1 MKKTNL
7 LLWIFLGLFP
17 GLNINSEAQV
27 PLHETGMRSIL
38 EQDPTIDNTGGQDVT
53 VKLQTAI
60 QAIVDNDKT
69 VFIPSGTYKV
79 SGTIDIENQSHEP
92 ITSCADRSGKNGAAI
107 VGDPL
112 DWPTFKLVSGTFTN
126 AGSPKPVLHVWRQSN
141 KTGDPV
147 GEPRPACTFFVT
159 LRNLNFDLQN
169 NPGAS
174 GLSAAAAQDSDYA
187 NISVTGSNFH
197 SGFMG
202 LVGRNGANLNL
213 KVTGGQYGV
222 YLNFSGEIGYT
233 LTGLTLIG
241 QTEAAINING
251 VGRGGSIVGANILDC
266 HGKALTV
273 GAPSA
278 DGGQVTLVDA
288 KIELAHEDYAIDIDD
303 RAITLYN
310 VFVKG
315 TNKIIQGKTST
326 FISSSTADKYTE
338 VQFYHYIP
346 ASINGEKTS
355 TLINGLKLDGERE
368 MKNYAVNKENAPDM
382 VEKNIPILPSGMANT
397 DEVLL
402 SFKTPGTVNAEV
414 YQDAGESMASAIGDA
429 FEAGEKIVFVPAG
442 KHVFDTLVSIPNNA
456 ALIGVPGRRSK
467 LVPDYNTLN
476 MSERAWMV
484 TTEDKIGYNAI
495 QDIRFNTDDEPYLG
509 GYHWRISDGFSFGI
523 THYEGAG
530 HSELNRHHFE
540 FTNNAGGRF
549 YGITEQNN
557 IYPNVEADPNIR
569 KIYIENTTNPITF
582 YGLNLER
589 GGGARDVQQYPFME
603 AKNSQNVRV
612 LGCKTETD
620 GTVFKMDNTHNFF
633 ITNVMSHRSYIDPII
648 VITEDCSDF
657 FLSVVYSSDKETQ
670 NSKLLEDAGT
680 TLENTV
686 FKPDFIGI
694 AKEGN
699 YDNSIFNNATTPDKD
714 TLSIINGYGS
724 GHFAEGIVIGIYAN
738 SPTAGKEFDKWTGD
752 VTNVADVNNINTTLT
767 MPAGDVSITATYK
780 YIQYDLNVTNGSGSG
795 SYNAGTIV
803 EIAADAPAADKV
815 FDQWI
820 GNVVHVADINSANTT
835 VAMPSDEVN
844 LTAAY
849 SNITSLV
856 EKFNLKSQMKVY
868 PNPASKQ
875 LTLKMDDAGLYSLNL
890 FNSQGQLRGQW
901 NDLSGTVHI
910 NCAHYPE
917 GLYFLEIVNGPQLFK
932 EKVLLVNN

>member
-1 MKKTNL
+1 MKSNLL
-7 LLWIFLGLFP
+7 LLWIFIGLVLGI
-17 GLNINSEAQV
+17 NINIEAQV
-27 PLHETGMRSIL
+27 ALHETGMRSIL
-38 EQDPTIDNTGGQDVT
+38 EQDPTIDNTGSQDVT
-53 VKLQTAI
+53 VKLQTAV

-69 VFIPSGTYKV
+69 VYIPPGIYKV
-79 SGTIDIENQSHEP
+79 SGTISIENQSHEP
-92 ITSCADRSGKNGAAI
+92 KANCADRSGKNGAAI

-141 KTGDPV
+141 KTEDPL
-147 GEPRPACTFFVT
+147 GTPRPACTFFVT
-159 LRNLNFDLQN
+159 IRNLNFDLQD

-187 NISVTGSNFH
+187 NIFVTGSNFH

-241 QTEAAINING
+241 QKEAAINING
-251 VGRGGSIVGANILDC
+251 VGRGGSIVGANILEC
-266 HGKALTV
+266 YGKALTV
-273 GAPSA
+273 GATSA

-288 KIELAHEDYAIDIDD
+288 KIELAHEDYAINIDD

-315 TNKIIQGKTST
+315 TNKIIQGKSST
-326 FISSSTADKYTE
+326 FISSSVAGKFTE

-355 TLINGLKLDGERE
+355 TIIDGLKLDGERE
-368 MKNYAVNKENAPDM
+368 IKNYAVNRENAPDM
-382 VEKNIPILPSGMANT
+382 VEKNIPKLPSGMAST
-397 DEVLL
+397 GEVLL
-402 SFKTPGTVNAEV
+402 SFKTPGAVNAEV
-414 YQDAGESMASAIGDA
+414 YQDAGESMARAIGDA

-442 KHVFDTLVSIPNNA
+442 NHVFDTLVSIPNNA

-484 TTEDKIGYNAI
+484 TTEDKAGYNAI

-523 THYEGAG
+523 THYDGAG
-530 HSELNRHHFE
+530 HSEFNRHHFE

-557 IYPNVEADPNIR
+557 IYTNVEADPNIR

-589 GGGARDVQQYPFME
+589 GGGAREVQQYPFME
-603 AKNSQNVRV
+603 ARNSQNIRV
-612 LGCKTETD
+612 FGCKTETD

-633 ITNVMSHRSYIDPII
+633 ITNVMSHRSYLDPII
-648 VITEDCSDF
+648 VITEDCTDF
-657 FLSVVYSSDKETQ
+657 LLSVVYTSDKETQ

-686 FKPDFIGI
+686 FKPDFIGV
-694 AKEGN
+694 ATEGN
-699 YDNSIFNNATTPDKD
+699 YDNSIFNNGTTPDQY
-714 TLSIINGYGS
+714 TLSITNGS
-724 GHFAEGIVIGIYAN
+724 GSGLFAEGTVVGIYAN
-738 SPTAGKEFDKWTGD
+738 SPTAGNEFDKWTGD
-752 VTNVADVNNINTTLT
+752 VAGVANINSENTTVT
-767 MPAGDVSITATYK
+767 MPSEEVNITATYK
-780 YIQYDLNVTNGSGSG
+780 DIQFDLIVNSGKGSGTYS
-795 SYNAGTIV
+795 AGTIV
-803 EIAADAPAADKV
+803 DITADAPPADKV
-815 FDQWI
+815 FNQWT
-820 GNVVHVADINSANTT
+820 GDVSSVADLNSTSTTITMDNSANITAT
-835 VAMPSDEVN
+835 YSIPSTIHTDHKQ
-844 LTAAY
+844 TG
-849 SNITSLV
+849 NII
-856 EKFNLKSQMKVY
+856 Y
-868 PNPASKQ
+868 PNPA
-875 LTLKMDDAGLYSLNL
+875 
-890 FNSQGQLRGQW
+890 RGQFE
-901 NDLSGTVHI
+901 LFMEEHI
-910 NCAHYPE
+910 NYRLVISDLKGNIMSQWFNLQGNTSINCEQYPS
-917 GLYFLEIVNGPQLFK
+917 GIYLVEIYGDEVFHQIK
-932 EKVLLVNN
+932 LLLID